1 MWINRIKTCFI
12 RIFRR
17 VRNNHVMFEVERAP
31 DRRHL
36 LQHRCLPCNSR
47 LELTLFLSFSWR
59 PWDSV
64 LSGPGLQTE
73 VGCTAPSSLLPVVQ
87 NLDMK
92 VRDPAVFLDQDTTLG
107 KEATPEHHG
116 PDTGKTAGLTACC
129 WASWRW
135 EKSNSYLFQSLLFW
149 DFVISTQSCD
159 KNSQLTCST

>member
-36 LQHRCLPCNSR
+36 LQHRRLPCNSR

-64 LSGPGLQTE
+64 LSSPGLQTE

-116 PDTGKTAGLTACC
+116 PWHRKDSRPDCLLLGILKMRKIKFVLVPVTAILRFCYKHTIL
-129 WASWRW
+129 W
-135 EKSNSYLFQSLLFW
+135 
-149 DFVISTQSCD
+149 
-159 KNSQLTCST
+159 